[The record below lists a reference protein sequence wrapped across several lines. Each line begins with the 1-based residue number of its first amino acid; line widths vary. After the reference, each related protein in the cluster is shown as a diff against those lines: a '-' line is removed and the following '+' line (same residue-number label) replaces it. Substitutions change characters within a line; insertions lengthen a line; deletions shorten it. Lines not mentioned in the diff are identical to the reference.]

1 MASENLPYALG
12 VDGGSSK
19 THALVVDVGG
29 RVKGFGQAGPGNHQ
43 SRGLQNAIREI
54 DTAVRA
60 ALAEANIQPSAVDT
74 GCFCL
79 AGADLPEDYLML
91 QEAIQVLSVARA
103 VIIKNDTMAAL
114 RAGLSRPWGVVVI
127 CGTGFNAAGRAPDGR
142 EIVLPGLGTIS
153 GDWGGGGEL
162 SWEMIRMIMR
172 AWDGRGKPTLL
183 TKLVLD
189 ALQLPSEEAL
199 LAKLYHNEIDHW
211 HLLDLVPLLFE
222 AAEAGDEVARELIVF
237 LGTEV
242 GVTARTLVRRL
253 GLENEDVE
261 IILGGSVFK
270 GKGPL
275 LLETATRVIHEIA
288 PRGQVKRTDHEPVVG
303 ATLLALEAMGVTPDE
318 QLQQALASTLPDRLT
333 ATRPSPSRSSL
344 RPANGTEI

>member
-1 MASENLPYALG
+1 MAVENIRYALG

-19 THALVVDVGG
+19 THALVVDEAG

-43 SRGLQNAIREI
+43 SRGLQNAMREV
-54 DTAVRA
+54 DKAVQS
-60 ALAEANIQPSAVDT
+60 ALAEADIQPASIDT

-79 AGADLPEDYLML
+79 AGADLPEDYHLL
-91 QEAIQVLSVARA
+91 QEAIQKLSLARQ

-142 EIVLPGLGTIS
+142 EIVLPGLGSIS

-162 SWEMIRMIMR
+162 SWEMIRMVIR
-172 AWDGRGKPTLL
+172 AWDGRGEPTLL
-183 TKLVLD
+183 TSLVLE
-189 ALQLPSEEAL
+189 ALRLPTEEAL
-199 LAKLYHNEIDHW
+199 LAKLYHDEIDHW
-211 HLLDLVPLLFE
+211 RLLDLVPLLFE
-222 AAEAGDEVARELIVF
+222 AAEAGDMVARRLIVA

-253 GLENEDVE
+253 GLENEAVE

-275 LLETATRVIHEIA
+275 LLETATQVIHEVV

-303 ATLLALEAMGVTPDE
+303 ASLLALEAMGITVDT
-318 QLQQALASTLPDRLT
+318 ALKRSLTASLPERLT
-333 ATRPSPSRSSL
+333 SLMTGSSIPMVRPE
-344 RPANGTEI
+344 TELEG